1 MYQVNMYEAKTEL
14 SKIVRSLETGEE
26 SVVFIAR
33 NGKPVVQMT
42 LIGKPENKNRIG
54 TAKGKFKAPE
64 HFDDWDTEIED
75 MFEGK
80 I

>member
-1 MYQVNMYEAKTEL
+1 MVQVNIYEAKTEL

-42 LIGKPENKNRIG
+42 LIPGSEHKGRIG
-54 TAKGKFKAPE
+54 AAKGKFKTPE
-64 HFDDWDTEIED
+64 HFDDWDAEIED
-75 MFEGK
+75 MFEGE